1 MIASAMAGRVAAS
14 TPTRE
19 AAVTTSSEIR
29 PFRIDIP
36 DRDLDDLRDR
46 LARTRWPDELPGGGW
61 GRGVPLGYLRQLA
74 DYWRSGFDWRAQ
86 EARLNA
92 LPQFTTEIDG
102 QPIHLLHVRSPEPGA
117 LPLLVTHGYPSS
129 VVEFLEIIGPLSDP
143 RAHGGD
149 PADAFHLVIP
159 SVPGFGFSTPV
170 RQPGWHVA
178 RTGAA
183 FAELMGRLG
192 YDRYGAHG
200 GDVGAGVSG
209 ALAATQP
216 GQVVGVHTIS
226 DAMGVAVAEQF
237 GYPIPDDLSEADRAR
252 VAEVRRRWADMKAYL
267 DLMSTRPQ
275 TLAYGLTDSPAYQLA
290 WIAQS
295 FKEWTA
301 ATAELPEDAV
311 DRDLLLANIS
321 IYWFTGSGASA
332 ARFVY
337 ETAHASADWDGSSDQ
352 DRGASADAGWEEEA
366 APTDPV
372 PQGLA
377 LFGGDDLLRKVLD
390 PGHQM
395 AHWSEYDRGGHFVAM
410 ETPDLLVDD
419 LRTFFRGL
427 R

>member
-1 MIASAMAGRVAAS
+1 M
-14 TPTRE
+14 
-19 AAVTTSSEIR
+19 TTSSEIR

-36 DRDLDDLRDR
+36 EGDLGDLRDR

-61 GRGVPLGYLRQLA
+61 RRGVPLGYLRQLA
-74 DYWRSGFDWRAQ
+74 DDWRTRFDWRAQ

-102 QPIHLLHVRSPEPGA
+102 QTIHFLHVRSPEPGA
-117 LPLLVTHGYPSS
+117 IPLLVSHGYPSS
-129 VVEFLEIIGPLSDP
+129 VVEFLEVIGPLSDP

-149 PADAFHLVIP
+149 PADAFHLVVP
-159 SVPGFGFSTPV
+159 SLPGFGFSTPV
-170 RQPGWHVA
+170 RQPGWDVA

-192 YDRYGAHG
+192 YDRYGVHG
-200 GDVGAGVSG
+200 GDIGAGVSG
-209 ALAATQP
+209 VLGATQP
-216 GQVVGVHTIS
+216 AHVMGVHTIS
-226 DAMGVAVAEQF
+226 DAMGVAVGEQF
-237 GYPIPDDLSEADRAR
+237 GYPIPDGLSEADLAR
-252 VAEVRRRWADMKAYL
+252 VDEVRRRWADMKGYL
-267 DLMSTRPQ
+267 ELMTTRPQ

-311 DRDLLLANIS
+311 DRDLLLANVS
-321 IYWFTGSGASA
+321 IYWFTRGGASA
-332 ARFVY
+332 ARFAY
-337 ETAHASADWDGSSDQ
+337 ETAHADWGGASDQ
-352 DRGASADAGWEEEA
+352 DWGGSADDAGWEA
-366 APTDPV
+366 APAAPV

-390 PGHQM
+390 PDQKM
-395 AHWSEYDRGGHFVAM
+395 AHWSEYDRGGHFAALEV
-410 ETPDLLVDD
+410 PDLLVGD

>member
-1 MIASAMAGRVAAS
+1 
-14 TPTRE
+14 
-19 AAVTTSSEIR
+19 VTTASEIR

-36 DRDLDDLRDR
+36 DRDLEDLRER
-46 LARTRWPDELPGGGW
+46 LAGTRWPDELPGGGW
-61 GRGVPLGYLRQLA
+61 RRGVPLDYLRRLA
-74 DYWRSGFDWRAQ
+74 DYWRAGFDWRAQ

-102 QPIHLLHVRSPEPGA
+102 QTVHFLHVRSTEPA
-117 LPLLVTHGYPSS
+117 AMPLLVSHGYPSS
-129 VVEFLEIIGPLSDP
+129 VVEFLEVIGPLSDP

-149 PADAFHLVIP
+149 PADAFHLVVP
-159 SVPGFGFSTPV
+159 SLPGFGLSTPV
-170 RQPGWHVA
+170 REPGWDLA
-178 RTGAA
+178 RSSSAR
-183 FAELMGRLG
+183 AELMGRLG

-200 GDVGAGVSG
+200 GDIGAGVSG
-209 ALAATQP
+209 TLAATQP
-216 GQVVGVHTIS
+216 AHVVGVHTIS
-226 DAMGVAVAEQF
+226 DAMGVAVGEQF
-237 GYPIPDDLSEADRAR
+237 GYPIPDDLSQVDLAR
-252 VAEVRRRWADMKAYL
+252 VEEQRRRWADMKGYL

-275 TLAYGLTDSPAYQLA
+275 TLAYSLTDSPAGQLA

-301 ATAELPEDAV
+301 ASAELPEDAV

-321 IYWFTGSGASA
+321 IYWFTRSGASA

-337 ETAHASADWDGSSDQ
+337 ETAHADWGGSSEQ
-352 DRGASADAGWEEEA
+352 DWGGSPDSGWEAPA
-366 APTDPV
+366 AAV

-390 PGHQM
+390 PDHKM
-395 AHWSEYDRGGHFVAM
+395 AHWSEYDRGGHFAALEV
-410 ETPDLLVDD
+410 PDLLVGD

>member
-1 MIASAMAGRVAAS
+1 
-14 TPTRE
+14 
-19 AAVTTSSEIR
+19 VTTASEIR

-36 DRDLDDLRDR
+36 DRDLEDLRER
-46 LARTRWPDELPGGGW
+46 LAGTRWPDELPGGGW
-61 GRGVPLGYLRQLA
+61 RRGVPLDYLRQLA
-74 DYWRSGFDWRAQ
+74 DYWRAGFDWRAQ

-102 QPIHLLHVRSPEPGA
+102 QTVHFLHVRSPEPA
-117 LPLLVTHGYPSS
+117 AMPLLVIHGYPSS
-129 VVEFLEIIGPLSDP
+129 VVEFLEVIGPLSDP

-149 PADAFHLVIP
+149 PADAFHLVVP
-159 SVPGFGFSTPV
+159 SLPGFGLSTPV
-170 RQPGWHVA
+170 REPGWDMTRSSSA
-178 RTGAA
+178 L
-183 FAELMGRLG
+183 AELMGRLG

-200 GDVGAGVSG
+200 GDIGAGVSG
-209 ALAATQP
+209 TLAATQP
-216 GQVVGVHTIS
+216 AHVVGVHTIS
-226 DAMGVAVAEQF
+226 DAMGVAVGEQF
-237 GYPIPDDLSEADRAR
+237 GYPIPDDLSQADLAR
-252 VAEVRRRWADMKAYL
+252 VEEQRRRWSDMKGYL

-275 TLAYGLTDSPAYQLA
+275 TLAYSLTDSPAGQLA

-301 ATAELPEDAV
+301 ASAELPEDAV

-321 IYWFTGSGASA
+321 IYWFTRSGASA

-337 ETAHASADWDGSSDQ
+337 ETAHADWGGSSEQ
-352 DRGASADAGWEEEA
+352 DWGGSPDAGREA
-366 APTDPV
+366 PAAAV

-390 PGHQM
+390 PDHKM
-395 AHWSEYDRGGHFVAM
+395 AHWSEYDRGGHFAALEV
-410 ETPDLLVDD
+410 PDLLVGD

>member
-1 MIASAMAGRVAAS
+1 MPSDQL
-14 TPTRE
+14 
-19 AAVTTSSEIR
+19 R

-61 GRGVPLGYLRQLA
+61 DRGVPLGYLQQLA
-74 DYWRSGFDWRAQ
+74 GYWRTGFDWRAQ

-102 QPIHLLHVRSPEPGA
+102 QTIHFLHVRSPEPGA

-129 VVEFLEIIGPLSDP
+129 VVEFLEVIGPLSDP
-143 RAHGGD
+143 RTHGGD
-149 PADAFHLVIP
+149 PGDAFHLVVP
-159 SVPGFGFSTPV
+159 SLPGFGFSTPV

-178 RTGAA
+178 RTATA

-200 GDVGAGVSG
+200 GDIGAGVSG
-209 ALAATQP
+209 ALGATQP
-216 GQVVGVHTIS
+216 THVAGVHTIS
-226 DAMGVAVAEQF
+226 DAMGVAVGEQF
-237 GYPIPDDLSEADRAR
+237 GYPIPDDLSQADLAR
-252 VAEVRRRWADMKAYL
+252 VEEQRRRWADMKGYL

-275 TLAYGLTDSPAYQLA
+275 TLAYSLTDSPAGQLA

-311 DRDLLLANIS
+311 DRDLLLANVS
-321 IYWFTGSGASA
+321 FYWFTRSGASA
-332 ARFVY
+332 ARFTY
-337 ETAHASADWDGSSDQ
+337 ETAHTSADWGGASDQERGGSS
-352 DRGASADAGWEEEA
+352 DAGWEGGSGD
-366 APTDPV
+366 TV

-390 PGHQM
+390 PDHKM
-395 AHWSEYDRGGHFVAM
+395 AHWTEYDRGGHFAAL

>member
-1 MIASAMAGRVAAS
+1 MPADA
-14 TPTRE
+14 
-19 AAVTTSSEIR
+19 EIR

-36 DRDLDDLRDR
+36 DADLDDLRDR
-46 LARTRWPDELPGGGW
+46 LARTRWPDGPDGDDW
-61 GRGVPLGYLRQLA
+61 RAGVPAGYLRGLA
-74 DYWRSGFDWRAQ
+74 DHWRTRFDWRAQ

-102 QPIHLLHVRSPEPGA
+102 QTVHFLHVRSPEPA
-117 LPLLVTHGYPSS
+117 AMPLLVIHGYPSS
-129 VVEFLEIIGPLSDP
+129 VVEFLEVLGPLSDP

-149 PADAFHLVIP
+149 RADAFHLVVP
-159 SVPGFGFSTPV
+159 SLPGFGLSTPV
-170 RQPGWHVA
+170 REPGWDLA
-178 RTGAA
+178 RSSSAL
-183 FAELMGRLG
+183 AELMGRLG

-200 GDVGAGVSG
+200 GDIGAGVSG
-209 ALAATQP
+209 TLAATQP
-216 GQVVGVHTIS
+216 AHVVGVHTIS
-226 DAMGVAVAEQF
+226 DAMGVAVGEQF
-237 GYPIPDDLSEADRAR
+237 GYPIPDDLSQADLAR
-252 VAEVRRRWADMKAYL
+252 VEEQRRRWADMKGYL

-275 TLAYGLTDSPAYQLA
+275 TLAYSLTDSPAGQLA

-301 ATAELPEDAV
+301 ASAELPEDAV

-321 IYWFTGSGASA
+321 IYWFTRSGASA

-337 ETAHASADWDGSSDQ
+337 ETAHADWGGSSEQ
-352 DRGASADAGWEEEA
+352 DRGGSPDAGWEAPA
-366 APTDPV
+366 AAV

-390 PGHQM
+390 PDHKM
-395 AHWSEYDRGGHFVAM
+395 AHWSEYDRGGHFAALEV
-410 ETPDLLVDD
+410 PDLLVGD

>member
-1 MIASAMAGRVAAS
+1 
-14 TPTRE
+14 
-19 AAVTTSSEIR
+19 VTTASEIR

-36 DRDLDDLRDR
+36 DRDLEDLRER
-46 LARTRWPDELPGGGW
+46 LAGTRWPDELPGGGW
-61 GRGVPLGYLRQLA
+61 RRGVPLDYLRRLA
-74 DYWRSGFDWRAQ
+74 DYWRAGFDWRAQ

-102 QPIHLLHVRSPEPGA
+102 QTVHFLHVRSPEPA
-117 LPLLVTHGYPSS
+117 AMPLLVSHGYPSS
-129 VVEFLEIIGPLSDP
+129 VVEFLEVIGPLSDP

-149 PADAFHLVIP
+149 PADAFHLVVP
-159 SVPGFGFSTPV
+159 SLPGFGLSTPV
-170 RQPGWHVA
+170 REPGWDLA
-178 RTGAA
+178 RSSSAL
-183 FAELMGRLG
+183 AELMGRLG

-200 GDVGAGVSG
+200 GDIGAGVSG
-209 ALAATQP
+209 TLAATQP
-216 GQVVGVHTIS
+216 AHVVGVHTIS
-226 DAMGVAVAEQF
+226 DAMGVAVGEQF
-237 GYPIPDDLSEADRAR
+237 GYPIPDDLSQADLAR
-252 VAEVRRRWADMKAYL
+252 VEEQRRRWADMKGYL

-275 TLAYGLTDSPAYQLA
+275 TLAYSLTDSPAGQLA

-301 ATAELPEDAV
+301 ASAELPEDAV

-321 IYWFTGSGASA
+321 IYWFTRSGASA

-337 ETAHASADWDGSSDQ
+337 ETAHADRGGSSEQ
-352 DRGASADAGWEEEA
+352 DWGGSPDTGWEAPA
-366 APTDPV
+366 AAV

-390 PGHQM
+390 PDHKM
-395 AHWSEYDRGGHFVAM
+395 AHWSEYDRGGHFAALEV
-410 ETPDLLVDD
+410 PDLLVGD